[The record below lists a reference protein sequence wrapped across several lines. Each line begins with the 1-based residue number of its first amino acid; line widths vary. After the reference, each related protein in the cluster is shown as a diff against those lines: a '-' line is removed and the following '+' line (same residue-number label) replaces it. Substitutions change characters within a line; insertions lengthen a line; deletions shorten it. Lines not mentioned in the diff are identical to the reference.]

1 MSNKPTHQQIEDALD
16 VLRSAGYYVD
26 NLWSIHD
33 VQGMYKASNETAID
47 ILDGALCHPLVVEHI
62 FNTIEEI
69 ARFEELKEVE
79 Q

>member
-1 MSNKPTHQQIEDALD
+1 MSNKPTPQQVEDALA

-33 VQGMYKASNETAID
+33 VQGMYEASNEKAID
-47 ILDGALCHPLVVEHI
+47 ILDEALQSESVVEHI
-62 FNTIEEI
+62 FDVIQDL
-69 ARFEELKEVE
+69 ARFEELKKVE